1 MKLKFNSPGDLIMK
15 RIALIAT
22 LALLP
27 LLAAC
32 NTMSGA
38 GEDIAAGGQ
47 KLEKS
52 ADKHKNY

>member
-1 MKLKFNSPGDLIMK
+1 MK
-15 RIALIAT
+15 RSTIFAT

-38 GEDIAAGGQ
+38 GEDIQKGGE

-52 ADKHKNY
+52 AEKHKNY

>member
-1 MKLKFNSPGDLIMK
+1 MNRKTLIV
-15 RIALIAT
+15 T
-22 LALLP
+22 LMLLP

-38 GEDIAAGGQ
+38 GQDMQAGGE

>member
-1 MKLKFNSPGDLIMK
+1 MK

-38 GEDIAAGGQ
+38 GEDIAAGGE

>member
-1 MKLKFNSPGDLIMK
+1 MK
-15 RIALIAT
+15 RSIIFAA

-38 GEDIAAGGQ
+38 GQDIQKGGE

-52 ADKHKNY
+52 ADQHKNY